1 MEFILIFAIAT
12 IPLICGLII
21 FFKDNNSL
29 TRSVA
34 YFLFLLFLWQG
45 DIAFLYAGN
54 FLNEST
60 IETIF
65 RILRLGPI
73 MIMPM
78 MHYFSSYLY
87 KHVIDKN
94 FRFKRVYNFLF
105 HRYSFYLLLS
115 YSIVVYIIN
124 WTTYGIQ
131 QLTYFYNGRLEPLH
145 LIPEYGSLHIMY
157 TINVILTLIN
167 TALLLH
173 VCFKIMNTYM
183 RRFFQS
189 IVFAVFFIF
198 IGGIISGI
206 LILPLFVSCFNSLF
220 AGLSL
225 FIAYFNLQH
234 QLIHDGNKQLNEQR
248 NFLEIILNLN
258 PNYMFVRDSEDSLV
272 IVNDALSKV
281 LEKSSD
287 DLIGIS
293 RHPFINQVIL
303 HEKYK
308 QNDTME
314 YVNNSAANPIYI
326 DWTFLPVPY
335 DSTGHYTLA
344 IGVDV
349 TQKKIE
355 ETVLI
360 KSENLRV
367 LGEMA
372 AGIAHEIRN
381 PLTSIKGFITLL
393 EDTNKGRD
401 KYYLSII
408 ANEIDRINEVVS
420 ELLFMAKPQASEGVI
435 HSYQLD
441 KIVEEVVILLDS
453 TAIMNQVT
461 IEVIRYE
468 EITCQSI
475 EKKQLKQ
482 VLINLVKNSIEA
494 LPNGGKIRIKLE
506 QNTSSIRIRI
516 IDNGLGLSKDKIARL
531 GEPFYTTKEKGTGL
545 GLTVCFKIMKNNHGS
560 LTFNSK
566 KNLGTVVDM
575 NLLSTK

>member
-1 MEFILIFAIAT
+1 MEYLLISAIAV

-21 FFKDNNSL
+21 FLKDNNNL
-29 TRSVA
+29 TRSIA
-34 YFLFLLFLWQG
+34 YFLFLLFLWQA
-45 DIAFLYAGN
+45 DVAILYAES

-65 RILRLGPI
+65 RLLRFGPI

-78 MHYFSSYLY
+78 MHYFSCYLY
-87 KHVIDKN
+87 KYVIEKK
-94 FRFKRVYNFLF
+94 FRFNRIYKVLL
-105 HRYSFYLLLS
+105 HKYSFYLLLS
-115 YSIVVYIIN
+115 YSIIVYIIN
-124 WTTYGIQ
+124 WTSNGIQ
-131 QLTYFYNGRLEPLH
+131 QLTYFYNDRLEPLH
-145 LIPEYGSLHIMY
+145 LIPEYGSLHLMY
-157 TINVILTLIN
+157 MINVCLTLIN
-167 TALLLH
+167 TALLFH
-173 VCFKIMNTYM
+173 VCFKIKNTYI
-183 RRFFQS
+183 RRIFQTL
-189 IVFAVFFIF
+189 VFAVFFIF
-198 IGGIISGI
+198 ISGI
-206 LILPLFVSCFNSLF
+206 VSGVLILPLFVSCFNALF
-220 AGLSL
+220 AGISL
-225 FIAYFNLQH
+225 FVAYFNLQH

-248 NFLEIILNLN
+248 NFLDIILNLN
-258 PNYMFVRDSEDSLV
+258 PNYMFVRDSEGSLV
-272 IVNDALSKV
+272 IVNNALSNL

-287 DLIGIS
+287 DLMGITK
-293 RHPFINQVIL
+293 HPFINQVIL

-308 QNDTME
+308 QTDTME
-314 YVNNSAANPIYI
+314 YVNNGANTIYI
-326 DWTFLPVPY
+326 DWDFLPVPY
-335 DSTGHYTLA
+335 NSKGQYTLA

-349 TQKKIE
+349 TQKKME

-393 EDTNKGRD
+393 EDTNKGRE

-408 ANEIDRINEVVS
+408 EGEIDRINEVVS
-420 ELLFMAKPQASEGVI
+420 ELLFMAKPQALEGVI
-435 HSYQLD
+435 RPYPLD
-441 KIVEEVVILLDS
+441 KIVEEVIILLDP

-461 IEVIRYE
+461 IEVIRNKK
-468 EITCQSI
+468 IICQSI

-494 LPNGGKIRIKLE
+494 LPYGGKIRIKLE
-506 QNTSSIRIRI
+506 QDSFSIRIRI

-560 LTFNSK
+560 LTFHSK

-575 NLLSTK
+575 NLLSLK

>member
-1 MEFILIFAIAT
+1 MEFVLIFAITT

-29 TRSVA
+29 TRSIA

-45 DIAFLYAGN
+45 DVAFLYAGN
-54 FLNEST
+54 LLNEST

-65 RILRLGPI
+65 RLLRFGSI

-87 KHVIDKN
+87 NHVIEKR
-94 FRFKRVYNFLF
+94 FRFNRLYKVVL

-115 YSIVVYIIN
+115 YSIVVYMIN
-124 WTTYGIQ
+124 WTPYGIQ
-131 QLTYFYNGRLEPLH
+131 QLTYFYNDRLEPLH

-167 TALLLH
+167 TVVLLH
-173 VCFKIMNTYM
+173 VCFKIKNIFI
-183 RRFFQS
+183 RRIFQS
-189 IVFAVFFIF
+189 LVFAVFFIF
-198 IGGIISGI
+198 IGGIVSGI
-206 LILPLFVSCFNSLF
+206 LILPLFVSNFNSLF
-220 AGLSL
+220 AGISL
-225 FIAYFNLQH
+225 FVAYFNLQH
-234 QLIHDGNKQLNEQR
+234 QLIQDGNKQLNEQR
-248 NFLEIILNLN
+248 NFLDLILNLN
-258 PNYMFVRDSEDSLV
+258 PNYMFVRDSEGSLV
-272 IVNDALSKV
+272 IVNDALSKA
-281 LEKSSD
+281 LEKSND
-287 DLIGIS
+287 DLMGIGK
-293 RHPFINQVIL
+293 HPFINQVIL
-303 HEKYK
+303 HEKNK
-308 QNDTME
+308 QTDTME
-314 YVNNSAANPIYI
+314 YVNNGTNPIYI

-335 DSTGHYTLA
+335 NSEGQYTLA

-349 TQKKIE
+349 TQNKLE
-355 ETVLI
+355 ENILI

-393 EDTNKGRD
+393 EDTNKGRE

-408 ANEIDRINEVVS
+408 ADEIDRINEVVS
-420 ELLFMAKPQASEGVI
+420 ELLFMARPQASEGVI
-435 HSYQLD
+435 LPYQLD
-441 KIVEEVVILLDS
+441 KIVEEVVILLDP

-461 IEVIRYE
+461 IEVIRYK

-494 LPNGGKIRIKLE
+494 LPYGGKIRIKLE
-506 QNTSSIRIRI
+506 QDSSSIRIRI

-531 GEPFYTTKEKGTGL
+531 GEPFYTTKDKGTGL

-575 NLLSTK
+575 NLLSSK